1 MSILDIES
9 FFLFCA
15 YMSNK
20 CLKNVEIN
28 IEKIIFKKA
37 KILLTKNL
45 KYNMGVNFGIQVV
58 MDSKNYNQK

>member
-1 MSILDIES
+1 M
-9 FFLFCA
+9 
-15 YMSNK
+15 
-20 CLKNVEIN
+20 EIN